1 MTKEEKRE
9 YDRKWYEKN
18 REKRLEANK
27 RWRANNPEKEKARIE
42 REKKSKAYAQR
53 KKRWRDTYH
62 TEEYRAKRRA
72 EYAAKH
78 ANDPMTPHRAAMIA
92 AFQERC
98 KKPIE
103 ERRAEKLKAEAHA
116 QFLKDLKAEESA

>member
-18 REKRLEANK
+18 REKRLEAYK
-27 RWRANNPEKEKARIE
+27 RWRANNPEYYRERRKQNHEHCLEVERARF
-42 REKKSKAYAQR
+42 
-53 KKRWRDTYH
+53 KRIN

-78 ANDPMTPHRAAMIA
+78 ANDPMTPHRAAMIE
-92 AFQERC
+92 AFAKREQKRQHEQFY
-98 KKPIE
+98 KT
-103 ERRAEKLKAEAHA
+103 LKEGKHEA
-116 QFLKDLKAEESA
+116 